1 MNTHNPVL
9 YKPTLRKI
17 LGLSLAGLFV
27 LSACQSVQSP
37 AGGTVPPTD
46 PTETPAAEEAAMPE
60 VEEGGGQVVAEGLNG
75 PMGIAVADDG
85 AIWVIDSGV
94 GGEETMPFVNPQT
107 GESMDAMFGET
118 ARVVQI
124 ATDGT
129 QTDVAHLPSVNTGMD
144 VIGGA
149 RLTMIGDTLYA
160 TVGQWMGDPASER
173 PPLMGAIVEIADGGV
188 TEVADTWA
196 WEASENPDGHI
207 YDSHPYG
214 LAASADGSLIVTDA
228 AGNSLLRVDPA
239 TGAIETLAVFEGI
252 PGMPFPNEARGGAM
266 ESDPVP
272 TGVTLGDEGNIFV
285 SLLPGFPFA
294 PGSARVLKVA
304 PDGTVSD
311 YATGLTTLTDVRMGP
326 DGNLYAVQFAVFG
339 EQGPAPDS
347 GAIIRIVEGAESTPL
362 VEGLSFPTS
371 LAFDASGNAY
381 VTINGVGAPGSG
393 QVVMFP
399 ELTAMQ

>member
-1 MNTHNPVL
+1 
-9 YKPTLRKI
+9 
-17 LGLSLAGLFV
+17 
-27 LSACQSVQSP
+27 
-37 AGGTVPPTD
+37 
-46 PTETPAAEEAAMPE
+46 MPE
-60 VEEGGGQVVAEGLNG
+60 AEAGGGQIVAEGLNG
-75 PMGIAVADDG
+75 PMGIAVTADG

-94 GGEETMPFVNPQT
+94 GGEETMPFINPQS
-107 GESMDAMFGET
+107 GEPIEAMVGET
-118 ARVVQI
+118 ARIVQI
-124 ATDGT
+124 APDGT

-149 RLTMIGDTLYA
+149 RLAEVGGALYA

-173 PPLMGAIVEIADGGV
+173 PPLMGAVVQIADGAV
-188 TEVADTWA
+188 TEVANTWA

-214 LAASADGSLIVTDA
+214 LAAGADGALIVADA
-228 AGNSLLRVDPA
+228 AGNGLLSVDPA

-272 TGVTLGDEGNIFV
+272 TGVTLDNEGNIYV

-294 PGSARVLKVA
+294 PGSAKVMMVA

-311 YATGLTTLTDVRMGP
+311 YATGLTTVTDVRMGP

-339 EQGPAPDS
+339 EQGPTPNS
-347 GAIIRIVEGAESTPL
+347 GAIIRVMEGEGSTPL

-381 VTINGVGAPGSG
+381 VTVNGVGAPGSG
-393 QVVMFP
+393 QVMMFP
-399 ELTAMQ
+399 ELAAMQ